1 MGAINEQQVSKI
13 DAIKN
18 LIFGEEIQNIDIR
31 LDMYEERIDELER
44 KIDSFT
50 DLIDKRLGMIQKEI
64 ANSNNN
70 LSIDLQKQVKTVQKD
85 ILKEV
90 HSVQKAGSEEKAKMA
105 ELFSKMA
112 TSLRK

>member
-18 LIFGEEIQNIDIR
+18 LIFGEEIQNIDVR
-31 LDMYEERIDELER
+31 LDVYEERIDELER

-50 DLIDKRLGMIQKEI
+50 DLVDKRLGMIQKEI
-64 ANSNNN
+64 VNSNND
-70 LSIDLQKQVKTVQKD
+70 LSLNLQKQVKTVQKD

-90 HSVQKAGSEEKAKMA
+90 QTAQKAGNDDKAKLA
-105 ELFSKMA
+105 DLFTKMA
-112 TSLRK
+112 ASLKK

>member
-1 MGAINEQQVSKI
+1 MGTINEQQVSKI

-18 LIFGEEIQNIDIR
+18 LIFGEEIQNIDVR

-50 DLIDKRLGMIQKEI
+50 DLIDKRLGLIQKEI

-70 LSIDLQKQVKTVQKD
+70 ISIELQKQLKTVQKD

-90 HSVQKAGSEEKAKMA
+90 QSVQKVGDDEKAKMA
-105 ELFSKMA
+105 DLYSKMA
-112 TSLRK
+112 ASLRK

>member
-18 LIFGEEIQNIDIR
+18 LIFGEEIQNIDVR
-31 LDMYEERIDELER
+31 LDVYEERIDELER

-50 DLIDKRLGMIQKEI
+50 DLVDKRLGMIQKEI
-64 ANSNNN
+64 VNANNDLSTN
-70 LSIDLQKQVKTVQKD
+70 LEKQVKNVQKD

-90 HSVQKAGSEEKAKMA
+90 QGAQKADNEEKAKMA
-105 ELFSKMA
+105 DLFSKMA
-112 TSLRK
+112 ASLKK